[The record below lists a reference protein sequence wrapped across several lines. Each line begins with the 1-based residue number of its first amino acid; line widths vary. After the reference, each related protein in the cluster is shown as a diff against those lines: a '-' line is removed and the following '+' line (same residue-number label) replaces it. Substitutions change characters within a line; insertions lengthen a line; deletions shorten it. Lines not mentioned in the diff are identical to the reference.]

1 MTDIALVLHLDS
13 LAPTIWPRHD
23 GNARMPMTPMF
34 TPRLCDDR
42 RSGCAGLDLDRQSQP
57 PLSGATWRS
66 RNRLNVRTIVPKRL
80 THEPLVERE
89 PYHAMLESSQRPTD
103 STYEKRAEAWFT
115 DH

>member
-1 MTDIALVLHLDS
+1 MIVEVAAQASTSTVKVN
-13 LAPTIWPRHD
+13 PRET
-23 GNARMPMTPMF
+23 AR
-34 TPRLCDDR
+34 
-42 RSGCAGLDLDRQSQP
+42 A
-57 PLSGATWRS
+57 SGATWRS

-80 THEPLVERE
+80 TNQPLVERK